1 MQEGKIYEG
10 LPELISN
17 AMLEDD
23 NINHCHLQSQEEAVE
38 AVRKDMKNLC
48 DLVAQSLEERQISC
62 RIFHPHTFMT
72 GNDSSFEADLEAIF
86 ETVHYGHSEFLKSAT
101 FGYTSAHSAVVS
113 NNSKRIIPI
122 LHGDVVDVL
131 GTAKFGILSGD
142 HIAERLVQESFRR
155 NKNPESGNGG
165 NGKIWQKIHMVFAMT
180 DVPGLMSHPPGHPD
194 SILISKWNP
203 DHSATDDIL
212 LDETRLKHN
221 SKIDVTGGIAL
232 KLDVASKMTE
242 YTDHIWILDG
252 RQPKRIIEAVL
263 DASTE
268 GTLISRH

>member
-1 MQEGKIYEG
+1 MSKAKRWKLQEGKIYEG
-10 LPELISN
+10 LPLVSN
-17 AMLEDD
+17 ATLEDD
-23 NINHCHLQSQEEAVE
+23 GINHLQSQEEAVE

-62 RIFHPHTFMT
+62 RIFHPHTFMK

-86 ETVHYGHSEFLKSAT
+86 KIVV
-101 FGYTSAHSAVVS
+101 TS
-113 NNSKRIIPI
+113 NSKRVIPI
-122 LHGDVVDVL
+122 LHGDVVDIS

-142 HIAERLVQESFRR
+142 HIAERLVQESFSR
-155 NKNPESGNGG
+155 NKNPESNGG
-165 NGKIWQKIHMVFAMT
+165 DDGKIWQKIHVVFAMT

-194 SILISKWNP
+194 SVLIPKWNP
-203 DHSATDDIL
+203 EHRTDIL

-221 SKIDVTGGIAL
+221 SNIDVTGGIAL
-232 KLDVASKMTE
+232 KLHVSSKMTE
-242 YTDHIWILDG
+242 FTDHIWILDG
-252 RQPKRIIEAVL
+252 RQPHRIIEAVL